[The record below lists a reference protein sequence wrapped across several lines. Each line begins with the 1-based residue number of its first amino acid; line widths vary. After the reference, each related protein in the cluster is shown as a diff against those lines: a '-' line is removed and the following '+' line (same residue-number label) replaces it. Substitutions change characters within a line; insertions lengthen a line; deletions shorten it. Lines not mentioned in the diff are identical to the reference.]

1 MKKWKIWLA
10 LSMLFVSGM
19 AVGAVGSTMFTHY
32 RIKHM
37 FNSGPP
43 FPEKRLSRHLM
54 DRLDLTPEEAKKT
67 QIIFDQLANKLRI
80 LKDKNEPL
88 VKALF
93 DNAKTQLKRTLPKKL
108 HPQIDRAMT
117 PPNQP
122 PFPPPP
128 PPF

>member
-1 MKKWKIWLA
+1 
-10 LSMLFVSGM
+10 MLFVSGM

-43 FPEKRLSRHLM
+43 FPEKRLSRHLL
-54 DRLDLTPEEAKKT
+54 DRLDLAPEEAKKAK
-67 QIIFDQLANKLRI
+67 IIVDQLTNNLRV
-80 LKDKNEPL
+80 LRDKNEPL

-93 DNAKTQLKRTLPKKL
+93 DNAKTELKQALPKER
-108 HPQIDRAMT
+108 HAEIDKAMT
-117 PPNQP
+117 PPNHP

-128 PPF
+128 PPPF